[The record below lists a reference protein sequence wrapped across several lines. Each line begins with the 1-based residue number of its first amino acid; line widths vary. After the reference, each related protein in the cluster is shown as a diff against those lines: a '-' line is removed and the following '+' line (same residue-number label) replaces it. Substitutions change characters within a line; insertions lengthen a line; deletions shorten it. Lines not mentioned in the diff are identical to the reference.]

1 MGGRFVWLGSLGV
14 WTVRWRS
21 FVTLRIRRGVR
32 IRVSARGDLWLASGG
47 KCGNRGLWELLVFG
61 ASNGCFGSERV
72 SATLRSG
79 RNDGVGGDLG
89 RPCAVVVLRAK
100 CGGSSPSAQN
110 DKQKQKAKA
119 DPLRG

>member
-47 KCGNRGLWELLVFG
+47 KCGNRGLWVVLVFG
-61 ASNGCFGSERV
+61 ASNGCSGLERV
-72 SATLRSG
+72 SAALRSG
-79 RNDGVGGDLG
+79 RNDGVGGDL
-89 RPCAVVVLRAK
+89 RPSLCS
-100 CGGSSPSAQN
+100 CGATGEMRGFFAFGSE
-110 DKQKQKAKA
+110 
-119 DPLRG
+119 